1 MTTRHENRLCG
12 TFPAFALVF
21 ALTALTACDPQNRRD
36 AESER
41 GSRLY
46 QSAAADYQAGRID
59 AAIEGFR
66 KTVREEPAN
75 AEARFQLACLLHD
88 TKKDMTG
95 AFCAYSEY
103 LSQHPSGDKAALAR
117 KRLAMCERELAAILA
132 GKYGL
137 AAGGASGET
146 VKEMHGE
153 IKSAKERAAKAEKEL
168 AEAKNRTA
176 ALEEERARLLAMIKN
191 EGAESVSASARP
203 DVKEIKDL
211 LDDDGGETA
220 PPSAGDVA
228 ALRGEEALE
237 LASAASLLAPRS
249 AEDTAALKKAA
260 AEKDAEKKS
269 ALAPQ
274 RPETYEVREG
284 DTLYKIAMKFY
295 GTIHAWRKIREAN
308 KALIS
313 TDGRVRAGDTIK
325 LP

>member
-1 MTTRHENRLCG
+1 MTTRHKRRRCG
-12 TFPAFALVF
+12 TVSALSLVL
-21 ALTALTACDPQNRRD
+21 ALAALTACDPKSRRD

-59 AAIEGFR
+59 AAIDGFR
-66 KTVREEPAN
+66 KTVRDEPAN

-88 TKKDMTG
+88 TKRDMVG

-103 LSQHPSGDKAALAR
+103 LSQHPGGDKAPLAGR
-117 KRLAMCERELAAILA
+117 RLAMCERELAAILA
-132 GKYGL
+132 EKYRI
-137 AAGGASGET
+137 AAGNVPEEAADA
-146 VKEMHGE
+146 MRGE
-153 IKSAKERAAKAEKEL
+153 IKSAKEKAAKAEKEL
-168 AEAKNRTA
+168 DEAKRRIA
-176 ALEEERARLLAMIKN
+176 ALEEERARLLAMIKS
-191 EGAESVSASARP
+191 EGAETVTASARP

-220 PPSAGDVA
+220 PPSAGDAA

-237 LASAASLLAPRS
+237 LASSASLLAPRS
-249 AEDTAALKKAA
+249 AEETAALRKAA
-260 AEKDAEKKS
+260 EEKDAGKHS

-274 RPETYEVREG
+274 RPATYEVREG

-295 GTIHAWRKIREAN
+295 GTIQAWRKIREAN